1 MSKLNILVIE
11 DNEAHAEAAR
21 EQLTEHEVRVVKSFP
36 AALRV
41 LGSYQQTAIGE
52 KECEYQTVFDVVLT
66 DMELPIMRTPS
77 FSSVPSDQELAP
89 FGLIIALRAAQVGVK
104 YVAMVTDTNH
114 HQTAMSNAIDM
125 IAPAYFPG
133 DSRSALHIG
142 TSKVLFVHA
151 KTEENGQGVRVK
163 QWREVL
169 DGLMN

>member
-11 DNEAHAEAAR
+11 DNAAHAEAAR
-21 EQLTEHEVRVVKSFP
+21 EQLAEHEVRIVRSFP

-41 LGSYQQTAIGE
+41 LGSYQLNAISE
-52 KECEYQTVFDVVLT
+52 KGDECSTTFDVVLT
-66 DMELPIMRTPS
+66 DMELPIMRTSS
-77 FSSVPSDQELAP
+77 FSSVPTDEQSAP

-114 HQTAMSNAIDM
+114 HSTAMSNAIDM

-133 DSRSALHIG
+133 DSRSALSIG

-151 KTEENGQGVRVK
+151 KTQDNGRGVSVK

-169 DGLMN
+169 DALLK